1 MVKENSFIKTEEC
14 MMVNGFRIK
23 CRDMESCIIS
33 LVLFILFLG
42 KIAYDGQWVQDQFTG
57 HGILYNENPDPL
69 N

>member
-1 MVKENSFIKTEEC
+1 